1 MSSQSTFLVQPD
13 LSKPCPSPVDPAITY
28 TFPLDP
34 FQTHAI
40 AAIHRSENV
49 LVTAK
54 TGSGKTLV
62 AEYAIAHALRAGQR
76 VFYTT
81 PIKSLSNQKF
91 HDLKHLFPTASVGI
105 LTGDIKSN
113 PDAQIIVMTT
123 EVLRNLLFK
132 QATATAALGV
142 AGVVSMEGLGLVV
155 FDEVHYIND
164 PDRGHVWEECLVL
177 LPPAIRLV
185 MLSATIDQPAAF
197 AAWIGEMKRVPCW
210 LLATS
215 YRIVPLVHAIL
226 RPLPSGTTGHDTSDL
241 VLKRSDEA
249 PFEVEAYRGWLRA
262 RNEVAKAGDDWKQ
275 TVRDAKRAGESA
287 AGLKGKVKAVSF
299 QHQLNEAVAI
309 LKRRDQL
316 PALIFSFSRKECERF
331 ADKLAVGNLV
341 TSSEVADIR
350 HILSFHLH
358 PHMGVLET
366 LPQYHQLVALLERGV
381 AFHHSGVLPL
391 LKEAVELLFLRGFVK
406 VLFCTES
413 LAIGLNMPARTVV
426 FTGLEKPAGEGGA
439 FGMRPLR
446 HDEYTQ
452 MAGRAG
458 RRGKDV
464 RGYVYYLPS
473 REPAAVEDV
482 REALAGSLTPIQS
495 RIQFHYDFVLKAV
508 HMSSAGSSSC
518 DASSTEGENT
528 TAPLWVHLIEKSY
541 WSVQQ
546 AAAVTALRAEIA
558 TAAQALSEAAAK
570 ITATQRE
577 ALTAKAAL
585 EHAARYTTNAKQ
597 KTAKLALRR
606 WEEEHVG
613 PVWKS
618 AANAWSAEQA
628 RAASLER
635 LEADLATLTSV
646 RIEDRLEPVL
656 AVLADLGFLTRSS
669 TSLSLTHKGILA
681 TEVNEGN
688 PILMT
693 ELYLSG
699 LLREATATQIV
710 AALAA
715 FVVDRDAER
724 AVHEDGGDTYMYPIR
739 GLNTFFAEETRRAE
753 ACERR
758 HGVTASSESFWST
771 SPFWP
776 TVVAAW
782 MEGAH
787 AGVLTRDHGIFTGN
801 FMRGLLK
808 VANLLNEWVAMAT
821 FCGDLDM
828 LDRLKD
834 TPTQLL
840 RGIAQPESLYLTL

>member
-1 MSSQSTFLVQPD
+1 MSSQSPFLVQPD
-13 LSKPCPSPVDPAITY
+13 LSKPCPPPADPAITY
-28 TFPLDP
+28 TYPLDP

-40 AAIHRSENV
+40 AAIHRDENV

-62 AEYAIAHALRAGQR
+62 AEYAIAYALRAGQR

-91 HDLKHLFPTASVGI
+91 HDLKHLFPAASVGI

-177 LPPAIRLV
+177 LPPTIRLV
-185 MLSATIDQPAAF
+185 MLSATIDQPTAF

-226 RPLPSGTTGHDTSDL
+226 RPSPSGTDTSDL

-275 TVRDAKRAGESA
+275 TVKDARKAGESA

-331 ADKLAVGNLV
+331 ADKLSVGDLV

-358 PHMGVLET
+358 PHMDVLET

-426 FTGLEKPAGEGGA
+426 FTGLEKPAGEGGT

-473 REPAAVEDV
+473 REPAAVEDM

-508 HMSSAGSSSC
+508 HMSSVGSSSPE
-518 DASSTEGENT
+518 SEG
-528 TAPLWVHLIEKSY
+528 TATPLWVHLIEKSY

-558 TAAQALSEAAAK
+558 AAAQALSDAAVK
-570 ITATQRE
+570 VTADQRE
-577 ALTAKAAL
+577 ALAAKAVL

-597 KTAKLALRR
+597 KAAKLALRR

-618 AANAWSAEQA
+618 AAIAWSAEQA

-635 LEADLATLTSV
+635 LETDLAALTAV

-656 AVLADLGFLTRSS
+656 AALADLGFLTRAS

-699 LLREATATQIV
+699 LLRDASANQIV

-715 FVVDRDAER
+715 FVVDRDGER
-724 AVHEDGGDTYMYPIR
+724 AVHEGDGGDTYRYPIR
-739 GLNTFFAEETRRAE
+739 GLETFFAETTRRGE

-758 HGVTASSESFWST
+758 HGVTPVSDDFWST

-834 TPTQLL
+834 APAQLL

>member
-1 MSSQSTFLVQPD
+1 MSSSFLVQPD
-13 LSKPCPSPVDPAITY
+13 LSHPCEAPADPAITY
-28 TFPLDP
+28 GHPLDP

-40 AAIHRSENV
+40 AAIHRNENV

-62 AEYAIAHALRAGQR
+62 AEYAIAYALRSGQR

-91 HDLKHLFPTASVGI
+91 HDLKHLFPAASVGI

-113 PDAQIIVMTT
+113 PDAQIVVMTT

-132 QATATAALGV
+132 QSTATAALGV

-177 LPPAIRLV
+177 MPPAVRLV

-197 AAWIGEMKRVPCW
+197 ASWIGEMKRVPCW

-215 YRIVPLVHAIL
+215 YRIVPLVHAL
-226 RPLPSGTTGHDTSDL
+226 LTPGLPVAAATPSGDTAYGI
-241 VLKRSDEA
+241 VLKQSDEA
-249 PFEVEAYRGWLRA
+249 PFNVEAYRGWLRDRA
-262 RNEVAKAGDDWKQ
+262 AAAKAGDDWKQ
-275 TVRDAKRAGESA
+275 TVKDARKAGESA

-299 QHQLNEAVAI
+299 QHQLNEAVAN
-309 LKRRDQL
+309 LKTRDLL
-316 PALIFSFSRKECERF
+316 PALVFSFSRKECERF
-331 ADKLAVGNLV
+331 AKHLSAGDLV

-358 PHMGVLET
+358 PHMSVLET
-366 LPQYHQLVALLERGV
+366 LPQYHTLVALLERGV

-391 LKEAVELLFLRGFVK
+391 LKEAVELLFLRGFIK

-426 FTGLEKPAGEGGA
+426 FTGLEKPAGGDGPS
-439 FGMRPLR
+439 GMRPLR

-458 RRGKDV
+458 RRGKDT
-464 RGYVYYLPS
+464 RGYVFYLPAH
-473 REPAAVEDV
+473 EPVAVEDM
-482 REALAGSLTPIQS
+482 REALTGALPPIQS

-508 HMSSAGSSSC
+508 HAASVASSSA
-518 DASSTEGENT
+518 EN
-528 TAPLWVHLIEKSY
+528 AQPLWVQLIEKSY
-541 WSVQQ
+541 WSVQH
-546 AAAVTALRAEIA
+546 AAAIAALRDEYAAA
-558 TAAQALSEAAAK
+558 TKALETAAAK
-570 ITATQRE
+570 VTAEQRE

-585 EHAARYTTNAKQ
+585 EHTARHTTNAKQ
-597 KTAKLALRR
+597 KAAKLALRR

-613 PVWKS
+613 PTWKS
-618 AANAWSAEQA
+618 AATAWAVEVAAADIREKLRAQLVSAA
-628 RAASLER
+628 NI
-635 LEADLATLTSV
+635 
-646 RIEDRLEPVL
+646 RIEDRLGPVL
-656 AVLADLGFLTRSS
+656 AALEDLGFVTGFSS
-669 TSLSLTHKGILA
+669 PDGAAALTHKGILA

-688 PILMT
+688 PILMS

-699 LLREATATQIV
+699 LLRDATAIEIV

-715 FVVDRDAER
+715 FVVDREAEQ
-724 AVHEDGGDTYMYPIR
+724 AVSGAEGTYTYP
-739 GLNTFFAEETRRAE
+739 LPTLAPFLETERRRSQAV
-753 ACERR
+753 ERR
-758 HGVTASSESFWST
+758 HGVDSPAGFWST
-771 SPFWP
+771 SPFWS
-776 TVVAAW
+776 TVVTAW
-782 MEGAH
+782 MEGAD
-787 AGVLTRDHGIFTGN
+787 AGVLTRDHGIYEGN

-808 VANLLNEWVAMAT
+808 VANLLNEWMSMAT

-828 LDRLKD
+828 LERLKD
-834 TPTQLL
+834 APTQLL
-840 RGIAQPESLYLTL
+840 RGIAQPESLYLRL